1 MKLYQTLF
9 CAAALAFAA
18 PASQAET
25 EPATTAQAQAQ
36 AQAQATLL
44 TVNVKGMVCDFCA
57 RAVSKVFGKNDAV
70 ESVHVDLDTGEIH
83 VGLKPGM
90 DIADEDVETMVRKSG
105 YSFVSLERE
114 TS

>member
-25 EPATTAQAQAQ
+25 EPTTT

-70 ESVHVDLDTGEIH
+70 DSVHVDLDTGEIH